1 MMSVQL
7 SSTGG
12 QTEEGGKSL
21 PLFFYVGDNMKR
33 SLVFIFC
40 LALIGVLAGQ
50 SVPVHAED
58 ISEDERV
65 NDFLDAFSSELDRIE
80 TAQTVGGVT
89 GPLTNGAI
97 NGYTVYGAMNSL
109 EYYYYR
115 YYDGAETGSGRL
127 QPSGSSCSGAYK
139 VEGDDNI
146 YFASCFSFGSS
157 GGQLVSAPHYSM
169 NIDFELISY
178 EDLGL
183 SASDLVT
190 NISTINSAFSY
201 GVVFDVPSYPNNFL
215 KIYYNGTGL
224 FNSSQWQT
232 GAISGY
238 RIAAY
243 ITPNNYYPVVTAGYD
258 WGRNAIFST
267 YNFPDNGRI
276 NLDDIFEN
284 ITISEDEPWE
294 AYNTLIDVFSNRFPD
309 MDLDYVPFHGAQY
322 EPAEVPTQPDPTE
335 PATIPKTT
343 LPVQDY
349 VQPVTEIVEV
359 TNESGEVVETE
370 TVIVTETNGDIKYE
384 VQIPSLPMLSIP
396 DVEFPSADVPAEL
409 ADGITGVW
417 AAIYHILDRTRL
429 LTILPFCLIVGLIV
443 FVITFLG

>member
-1 MMSVQL
+1 MTGVQL

-12 QTEEGGKSL
+12 QKEEGGKSL

-33 SLVFIFC
+33 SLVFISC

-50 SVPVHAED
+50 SIPAHAEA

-65 NDFLDAFSSELDRIE
+65 NDFLAAFSSELDRIE
-80 TAQTVGGVT
+80 AAQTVGGVT

-139 VEGDDNI
+139 VEGDNNI
-146 YFASCFSFGSS
+146 YFASCFSFGRS

-169 NIDFELISY
+169 NIDFELVSF

-190 NISTINSAFSY
+190 NISTINDAFAY

-215 KIYYNGTGL
+215 KVHYNGSGL
-224 FNSSQWQT
+224 FNSSTWQT
-232 GAISGY
+232 GSVSGY
-238 RIAAY
+238 RITAY

-267 YNFPDNGRI
+267 YNFPNNGRI
-276 NLDDIFEN
+276 SLDNIFEN
-284 ITISEDEPWE
+284 ITISEDEPWN

-309 MDLDYVPFHGAQY
+309 MDLNYIPFHGAQY
-322 EPAEVPTQPDPTE
+322 EPAEVPSRPDPTE

-349 VQPVTEIVEV
+349 IQPVTEIIEI
-359 TNESGEVVETE
+359 TDESGEIIETE
-370 TVIVTETNGDIKYE
+370 IAQVTEIDGTPKYD
-384 VQIPSLPMLSIP
+384 VQFPSIPMLPIP
-396 DVEFPSADVPAEL
+396 DVEFPTADIPAEL
-409 ADGITGVW
+409 TDGISGIW
-417 AAIYHILDRTRL
+417 AAIYRILDETGL
-429 LTILPFCLIVGLIV
+429 LTILPFVLVAGLIA
-443 FVITFLG
+443 FVIKFLG